1 MNTNDIRITLPA
13 SKSMSNRWLMI
24 NHLTGGHFR
33 INKLSTSG
41 DTRLLRQLLTQ
52 IEEGGG
58 SGVYYC
64 NNAGSVARFLMPLL
78 AITPGHHTLTG
89 DDRLCQR
96 PMAPLIEA
104 LRQMGLRVD
113 CTERE
118 GFLPVQIQGGV
129 PTRRTVSV
137 DPLLSSQFVSS
148 LLLIAPRMPEGISLT
163 MTQRPTSRPYIEMTC
178 DALRQA
184 GIEVRR
190 SSNGRTYYVQHF
202 AGRPKGAVISVERDW
217 SSASYFY
224 TMALL
229 RPDLRIRLLG
239 LQLDSCQGDN
249 ATDAFFRLLGV
260 QSTEVRSPFRS
271 AARSITI
278 QGTESHLPSP
288 RIQFNCLDCPDLVPT
303 FAVAAAA
310 TGVRATLKGV
320 SNIALKES
328 DRMQAIS
335 AELKRMGGRVNCTD
349 EEMVILPSDLHP
361 TEPVRTYNDHRIAM
375 AFAPLKLRFPDLQIE
390 NPEVVDKSFPE
401 FWDQFDLVLQNKQ

>member
-1 MNTNDIRITLPA
+1 
-13 SKSMSNRWLMI
+13 MI

-41 DTRLLRQLLTQ
+41 DTRVLRQLLTQ
-52 IEEGGG
+52 LDSGGG

-89 DDRLCQR
+89 DERLCQR
-96 PMAPLIEA
+96 PMAPLIDA
-104 LRQMGLRVD
+104 LRQMGLRVE
-113 CTERE
+113 CTGQE
-118 GFLPVQIQGGV
+118 GFLPVYIQGGV

-137 DPLLSSQFVSS
+137 DPLLSSQFVSA

-190 SSNGRTYYVQHF
+190 SSNGRTYYVQHIE
-202 AGRPKGAVISVERDW
+202 RKPKAAVISVERDW

-239 LQLDSCQGDN
+239 LQLDSCQCHRC
-249 ATDAFFRLLGV
+249 FL
-260 QSTEVRSPFRS
+260 SPSRS
-271 AARSITI
+271 AVYRGALALQVGRPFYHHSGASTRCTSLSLAENSV
-278 QGTESHLPSP
+278 QLPRLPRPRAHLCCGCCCRRCANHSQRCQQHSP
-288 RIQFNCLDCPDLVPT
+288 
-303 FAVAAAA
+303 
-310 TGVRATLKGV
+310 
-320 SNIALKES
+320 
-328 DRMQAIS
+328 
-335 AELKRMGGRVNCTD
+335 
-349 EEMVILPSDLHP
+349 
-361 TEPVRTYNDHRIAM
+361 
-375 AFAPLKLRFPDLQIE
+375 
-390 NPEVVDKSFPE
+390 
-401 FWDQFDLVLQNKQ
+401 